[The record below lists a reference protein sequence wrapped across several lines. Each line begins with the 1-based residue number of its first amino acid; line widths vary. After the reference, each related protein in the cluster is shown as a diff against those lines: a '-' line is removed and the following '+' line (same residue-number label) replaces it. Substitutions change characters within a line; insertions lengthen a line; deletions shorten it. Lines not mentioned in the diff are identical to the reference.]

1 VMIRLSFIAGS
12 ETEVQPAR
20 IDSKTT
26 RANRMAAFCH
36 S

>member
-20 IDSKTT
+20 TATT
-26 RANRMAAFCH
+26 KRRTRIGPA
-36 S
+36 